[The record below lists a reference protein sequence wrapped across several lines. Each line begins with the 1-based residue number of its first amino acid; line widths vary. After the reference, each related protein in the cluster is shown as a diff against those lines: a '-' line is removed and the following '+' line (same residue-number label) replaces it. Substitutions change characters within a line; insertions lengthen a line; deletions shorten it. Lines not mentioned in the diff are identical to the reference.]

1 MEHLIFA
8 HCSRW
13 EKRMR
18 LQNTKKNENKT
29 KKKGNDFSSW
39 YFFLLSILN
48 NEENSKFQ
56 IKNDPKLPHFILKR
70 TGRLSIDI
78 QLPEQND
85 GRALSYTLFAKIY
98 QKSA

>member
-1 MEHLIFA
+1 M
-8 HCSRW
+8 
-13 EKRMR
+13 
-18 LQNTKKNENKT
+18 KT
-29 KKKGNDFSSW
+29 KLRRKETTFLRGI
-39 YFFLLSILN
+39 FFLLSILN

-56 IKNDPKLPHFILKR
+56 IKNDPKLPHFTLKR